1 MVCCKVLDIQGEAE
15 MPRMKDAGIQK
26 RRRKTEKRDILEQYR
41 KLRLVLPNINGR
53 EKISKVRR

>member
-1 MVCCKVLDIQGEAE
+1 MVCRKALDMQGEVQ
-15 MPRMKDAGIQK
+15 MPRMKDASIQK
-26 RRRKTEKRDILEQYR
+26 RRRKTEKKDILEQYR

>member
-1 MVCCKVLDIQGEAE
+1 MVCCKALDIQSETE
-15 MPRMKDAGIQK
+15 MPRMKDGGIQK

-53 EKISKVRR
+53 AKVSKVIQ